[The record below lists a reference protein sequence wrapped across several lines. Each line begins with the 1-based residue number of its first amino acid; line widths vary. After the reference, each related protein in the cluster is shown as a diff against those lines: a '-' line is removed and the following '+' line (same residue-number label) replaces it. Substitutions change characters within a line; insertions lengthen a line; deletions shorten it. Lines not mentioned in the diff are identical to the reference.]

1 MLVAQVLRWASPAA
15 GSVRVVLESGA
26 GFAGYRL
33 ERVLGQG
40 GMGTVYLAE
49 HPRLPRSVALKLLN
63 REFSADQELQRRFE
77 READVVA
84 QLDHPSIVGV
94 YDRGSDDGYLW
105 IAMQFIRGTDAASW
119 DSRAHEPGVTARLIG
134 ETASALDY
142 ANQHGVLH
150 RDVKPGNILIADP
163 EHGREIRAVLT
174 DFGIARVA
182 TADTQLTATG
192 TFTATLAYASPE
204 QLSGELVDHRSDQY
218 SLACTLFAMY
228 AGHPPYTATNPGQV
242 VAGHLSQPVPRLTT
256 IRQDLPP
263 AVDGVIARA
272 MAKRRDERFGSATE
286 FTDVLRDALEGR
298 HIAAPTVR
306 QPWTDHAPHA
316 PGSGEHAQPPW
327 RDPAQQWHGSG
338 GRVQQP
344 VPLAYGSDG
353 YVQQPIPSAHG
364 SGGHGQQPV
373 PLAHGSGGDVQQPA
387 PLAHVFDGHVQQPV
401 QQAQGSGGRVQQPAP
416 LAHASGGQVRPG
428 WVRAEYGVPV
438 GDPRMSAMAAGG
450 PWHQTPVGGPEPS
463 KAAAFFVGIVTLLV
477 SLSIAAFLVYG
488 VTQTLDE
495 IDRGKDP
502 SGSFIAIAVLTVL
515 VAFTGSGAVLLL
527 CARTVGRVMSIITA
541 VLVGLFALFGVIGSA
556 MGEVY
561 AATAATAAVFVL
573 AAALVGFAASPS
585 TGRWIRYRKA
595 VRASRWR

>member
-1 MLVAQVLRWASPAA
+1 M
-15 GSVRVVLESGA
+15 RVVLESGA

-63 REFSADQELQRRFE
+63 REFSADRELQRRFE

-105 IAMQFIRGTDAASW
+105 IAMQFVRGTDAASW

-150 RDVKPGNILIADP
+150 RDVKPGNILIADA

-182 TADTQLTATG
+182 TANTQLTATG

-256 IRQDLPP
+256 IRPDLPP

-306 QPWTDHAPHA
+306 QPWTGHAPQT
-316 PGSGEHAQPPW
+316 PGSGEHAHQPW
-327 RDPAQQWHGSG
+327 TDPAQQWHGS
-338 GRVQQP
+338 
-344 VPLAYGSDG
+344 DG
-353 YVQQPIPSAHG
+353 HV
-364 SGGHGQQPV
+364 QQPV
-373 PLAHGSGGDVQQPA
+373 PLAHGSGGQVQ
-387 PLAHVFDGHVQQPV
+387 
-401 QQAQGSGGRVQQPAP
+401 
-416 LAHASGGQVRPG
+416 PG

-450 PWHQTPVGGPEPS
+450 PWQHAPVGGPEPS
-463 KAAAFFVGIVTLLV
+463 KAAAYFVGTVTLLF

-488 VTQTLDE
+488 ITQTLDE

-527 CARTVGRVMSIITA
+527 CARTAGRVMSIITA

>member
-1 MLVAQVLRWASPAA
+1 M
-15 GSVRVVLESGA
+15 LESGA

-63 REFSADQELQRRFE
+63 REFSADRELQRRFE

-119 DSRAHEPGVTARLIG
+119 DSRAHEPGVTAGLIG

-182 TADTQLTATG
+182 TANTQLTATG
-192 TFTATLAYASPE
+192 TFTATLAFASPE

-256 IRQDLPP
+256 IRPDLPP

-272 MAKRRDERFGSATE
+272 MAKRRDERFHSATE

-306 QPWTDHAPHA
+306 QPWTDRTSQVL
-316 PGSGEHAQPPW
+316 GSGEHAQQPW
-327 RDPAQQWHGSG
+327 TDPAQQWHGSD

-344 VPLAYGSDG
+344 V
-353 YVQQPIPSAHG
+353 PSAHG
-364 SGGHGQQPV
+364 SGGHAQQPAPLAHGFGGHAQQSVHQAQGSGGHVQQPV
-373 PLAHGSGGDVQQPA
+373 PLAHG
-387 PLAHVFDGHVQQPV
+387 F
-401 QQAQGSGGRVQQPAP
+401 
-416 LAHASGGQVRPG
+416 GGQGQPG
-428 WVRAEYGVPV
+428 WVRAEYGVPI

-450 PWHQTPVGGPEPS
+450 PWQHAPVGGPEPS
-463 KAAAFFVGIVTLLV
+463 KAAAFFVGIVTLLF

-488 VTQTLDE
+488 ITQTLDE

-515 VAFTGSGAVLLL
+515 VVFTGSGAVLLL
-527 CARTVGRVMSIITA
+527 CARTAGRVMSIITA

-585 TGRWIRYRKA
+585 TGRWIRYHEA
-595 VRASRWR
+595 VRASRRR

>member
-1 MLVAQVLRWASPAA
+1 M
-15 GSVRVVLESGA
+15 LESGA

-105 IAMQFIRGTDAASW
+105 IAMQFIRGTDAATW

-150 RDVKPGNILIADP
+150 RDVKPGNILIADA

-182 TADTQLTATG
+182 TANTQLTATG

-204 QLSGELVDHRSDQY
+204 QLSGEIVDHRSDQY

-242 VAGHLSQPVPRLTT
+242 VAGHLSHPVPRLTT
-256 IRQDLPP
+256 VRTDLPP
-263 AVDGVIARA
+263 AVDDVITRA

-286 FTDVLRDALEGR
+286 FTEAIRDALEGR
-298 HIAAPTVR
+298 HVAAPTVR
-306 QPWTDHAPHA
+306 RPWTDPAHQV
-316 PGSGEHAQPPW
+316 PGSGEHAQRPW
-327 RDPAQQWHGSG
+327 TDPARQWHGSG
-338 GRVQQP
+338 GHPQQP
-344 VPLAYGSDG
+344 VLPSYGHSEQVHSPQ
-353 YVQQPIPSAHG
+353 VQGA
-364 SGGHGQQPV
+364 GGHPQ
-373 PLAHGSGGDVQQPA
+373 
-387 PLAHVFDGHVQQPV
+387 
-401 QQAQGSGGRVQQPAP
+401 
-416 LAHASGGQVRPG
+416 PG
-428 WVRAEYGVPV
+428 WGRAEYGAPV
-438 GDPRMSAMAAGG
+438 GDPRMYPMVAGNQ
-450 PWHQTPVGGPEPS
+450 WYQAPVGGPEPS
-463 KAAAFFVGIVTLLV
+463 KAAAFFVGIVTLLF
-477 SLSIAAFLVYG
+477 SLSIAAFLIYG
-488 VTQTLDE
+488 ITETLDE

-502 SGSFIAIAVLTVL
+502 SGSFIAIAILTVV

-527 CARTVGRVMSIITA
+527 CARTAGRVMSIITA

-556 MGEVY
+556 VGEVY
-561 AATAATAAVFVL
+561 AATAASAAVFVL
-573 AAALVGFAASPS
+573 AAALVGFAASSS

>member
-1 MLVAQVLRWASPAA
+1 M
-15 GSVRVVLESGA
+15 LESGA

-63 REFSADQELQRRFE
+63 REFSADRELQRRFE

-182 TADTQLTATG
+182 TADTQLTVTG
-192 TFTATLAYASPE
+192 TFNATLAYASPE

-272 MAKRRDERFGSATE
+272 MAKRRDERFHSATE

-306 QPWTDHAPHA
+306 QPWTDHAPQA

-327 RDPAQQWHGSG
+327 TDPAQQWHGSG
-338 GRVQQP
+338 GHIQQPVALAYGFDGHVQQP
-344 VPLAYGSDG
+344 VAPAYGSDG

-364 SGGHGQQPV
+364 SGGHARQPV
-373 PLAHGSGGDVQQPA
+373 R
-387 PLAHVFDGHVQQPV
+387 
-401 QQAQGSGGRVQQPAP
+401 QAQGSGGRVQRPAP
-416 LAHASGGQVRPG
+416 LAHASGGQAQPG
-428 WVRAEYGVPV
+428 RVRAEYGVPV

-463 KAAAFFVGIVTLLV
+463 KAAALFVGIVTLLF

-527 CARTVGRVMSIITA
+527 CARTAGRVMSIITA

-573 AAALVGFAASPS
+573 ATALVGFAASPS

-595 VRASRWR
+595 ARASRWR

>member
-1 MLVAQVLRWASPAA
+1 M
-15 GSVRVVLESGA
+15 LESGA

-33 ERVLGQG
+33 ERVLGRG

-94 YDRGSDDGYLW
+94 YDRGRDDGYLW
-105 IAMQFIRGTDAASW
+105 IAMQFIRGTDAATW

-150 RDVKPGNILIADP
+150 RDVKPGNILIAEA

-182 TADTQLTATG
+182 TANTQLTATG

-242 VAGHLSQPVPRLTT
+242 VAGHLSHPVPRLTT
-256 IRQDLPP
+256 VRTDLPP
-263 AVDGVIARA
+263 AVDDVIARA
-272 MAKRRDERFGSATE
+272 MAKRRDERFSSATE
-286 FTDVLRDALEGR
+286 FTDAIRDALEGK
-298 HIAAPTVR
+298 HVAAPTLR
-306 QPWTDHAPHA
+306 QPWTAPAHQV
-316 PGSGEHAQPPW
+316 PGSGEHAQRPW
-327 RDPAQQWHGSG
+327 TDPAQQWHGSG
-338 GRVQQP
+338 GHPRQSALP
-344 VPLAYGSDG
+344 
-353 YVQQPIPSAHG
+353 AHG
-364 SGGHGQQPV
+364 H
-373 PLAHGSGGDVQQPA
+373 DVRQHSP
-387 PLAHVFDGHVQQPV
+387 
-401 QQAQGSGGRVQQPAP
+401 QAQGSGGHLQ
-416 LAHASGGQVRPG
+416 PG
-428 WVRAEYGVPV
+428 WGPAEYGAPV
-438 GDPRMSAMAAGG
+438 GDPRMYQMAAG
-450 PWHQTPVGGPEPS
+450 PQWYPTPVGGPEPS
-463 KAAAFFVGIVTLLV
+463 KATAFFVGIVTLLF
-477 SLSIAAFLVYG
+477 SLAIAAFLVYG
-488 VTQTLDE
+488 ITETLEE
-495 IDRGKDP
+495 IDEGKDP
-502 SGSFIAIAVLTVL
+502 SGSFMAIAILTVV

-527 CARTVGRVMSIITA
+527 CARTAGRVMSIISA

-556 MGEVY
+556 IGEVY
-561 AATAATAAVFVL
+561 AATAAAAAVFVL
-573 AAALVGFAASPS
+573 AAALVGFAASSS

-595 VRASRWR
+595 VRESRWR

>member
-1 MLVAQVLRWASPAA
+1 MLHA
-15 GSVRVVLESGA
+15 GA
-26 GFAGYRL
+26 DFAGYQV
-33 ERVLGQG
+33 EGVLGQG
-40 GMGTVYLAE
+40 GMGTVYLAR

-63 REFSADQELQRRFE
+63 REFSVDQELQRRFE

-105 IAMQFIRGTDAASW
+105 IAMQFIRGTDAATW
-119 DSRAHEPGVTARLIG
+119 DSRAHEPRVTARLIG

-150 RDVKPGNILIADP
+150 RDVKPGNILIADA

-182 TADTQLTATG
+182 TANTQLTATG

-204 QLSGELVDHRSDQY
+204 QLSGEIVDHRSDQY
-218 SLACTLFAMY
+218 SLACALFAMY

-256 IRQDLPP
+256 ARTDLPP

-298 HIAAPTVR
+298 HVVAPTVR
-306 QPWTDHAPHA
+306 QPWTDPAPRV
-316 PGSGEHAQPPW
+316 PGSGEHSQRPW
-327 RDPAQQWHGSG
+327 TDPAQQWHSSDGHPQRSGPSGYVPQPAPQAYGSG
-338 GRVQQP
+338 G
-344 VPLAYGSDG
+344 
-353 YVQQPIPSAHG
+353 
-364 SGGHGQQPV
+364 
-373 PLAHGSGGDVQQPA
+373 
-387 PLAHVFDGHVQQPV
+387 
-401 QQAQGSGGRVQQPAP
+401 QAQ
-416 LAHASGGQVRPG
+416 PG
-428 WVRAEYGVPV
+428 WGRAEYGVPV
-438 GDPRMSAMAAGG
+438 GDPRLHPMAAGG
-450 PWHQTPVGGPEPS
+450 PWQQAPVGGSEPS
-463 KAAAFFVGIVTLLV
+463 KAAAVFVGIVTLLF
-477 SLSIAAFLVYG
+477 SLSIAAFLIYG
-488 VTQTLDE
+488 ITETLDE

-502 SGSFIAIAVLTVL
+502 SGSFIAIAILTVV

-527 CARTVGRVMSIITA
+527 CARTAGRVMSIITA

-556 MGEVY
+556 VGEVY
-561 AATAATAAVFVL
+561 AATAASAAVFVL
-573 AAALVGFAASPS
+573 SAALVGFAASSS

-595 VRASRWR
+595 VRASRRR

>member
-1 MLVAQVLRWASPAA
+1 M
-15 GSVRVVLESGA
+15 LESGA

-94 YDRGSDDGYLW
+94 YDRGRDEGYLW
-105 IAMQFIRGTDAASW
+105 IAMQFIRGTDAATW

-150 RDVKPGNILIADP
+150 RDVKPGNILIADA

-174 DFGIARVA
+174 DFGIARVT
-182 TADTQLTATG
+182 TANTQLTATG

-204 QLSGELVDHRSDQY
+204 QLSGEIVDHRSDQY

-242 VAGHLSQPVPRLTT
+242 VAGHLSHPVPRLTT
-256 IRQDLPP
+256 VRTDLPP

-286 FTDVLRDALEGR
+286 FTDAIRDALEGR
-298 HIAAPTVR
+298 HVAAPTVH
-306 QPWTDHAPHA
+306 QPWTDPAQQV
-316 PGSGEHAQPPW
+316 PGSGEHAQRPW
-327 RDPAQQWHGSG
+327 TDPAQQWHGSG
-338 GRVQQP
+338 GHPQQSA
-344 VPLAYGSDG
+344 LSAY
-353 YVQQPIPSAHG
+353 G
-364 SGGHGQQPV
+364 SGGHAQQHGPQA
-373 PLAHGSGGDVQQPA
+373 LGSGGYPQ
-387 PLAHVFDGHVQQPV
+387 
-401 QQAQGSGGRVQQPAP
+401 
-416 LAHASGGQVRPG
+416 PG
-428 WVRAEYGVPV
+428 WGRAEYGAPV
-438 GDPRMSAMAAGG
+438 GDPRMYPMAAGNQWY
-450 PWHQTPVGGPEPS
+450 PTPVGGPEPS
-463 KAAAFFVGIVTLLV
+463 KAAAFFVGIVTLLF

-488 VTQTLDE
+488 ITETLEE
-495 IDRGKDP
+495 IDEGKDP
-502 SGSFIAIAVLTVL
+502 SGSFMAIAILTVV

-527 CARTVGRVMSIITA
+527 CARTAGRVMSIISA

-556 MGEVY
+556 VGEVY
-561 AATAATAAVFVL
+561 AATAGAAAVFVL
-573 AAALVGFAASPS
+573 AAALVGFASSSS

-595 VRASRWR
+595 VRESRWR